1 MNDQRQREKT
11 KLKEAELETLRNLEE
26 QAKLSAQRL
35 QSLKEKEVYIDLVYR
50 QLCMNS
56 RGCLILYDNNS

>member
-50 QLCMNS
+50 QLCTNS
-56 RGCLILYDNNS
+56 RGWLILYDNNS